1 MCVRTQDSRLDFLNG
16 AGGPKLRNSLLRLWA
31 FDWSAFHGDALEAL
45 LGDFPPP
52 SRGPKNLLPALCAGG
67 MKLSV
72 PIRNEAISPMIL
84 AIIPLAFQA
93 YLVEGFLRSPI
104 PRVAASRGCPL
115 GDLGFRNLWPPM
127 TQDTLALNK
136 IPISV
141 SGFLI
146 EYVYQ
151 GRAAG
156 QLGAFQ

>member
-1 MCVRTQDSRLDFLNG
+1 MEQGVQNSETAFCGFGPLIGQHFMVTLWKHFLVT
-16 AGGPKLRNSLLRLWA
+16 
-31 FDWSAFHGDALEAL
+31 SA
-45 LGDFPPP
+45 PP
-52 SRGPKNLLPALCAGG
+52 SRGPKNLLPALCAGS

-127 TQDTLALNK
+127 TQDSVWQLK
-136 IPISV
+136 IAISV
-141 SGFLI
+141 SGVLI
-146 EYVYQ
+146 QYVY
-151 GRAAG
+151 
-156 QLGAFQ
+156 